1 MAKTMLRIHGDL
13 FSEWKNC
20 VAFAH
25 TLVKRS
31 KQLLEDVWENYVVF
45 YSNKLRKIFICFSI
59 SRKMPGK
66 VPGLKVELRDSKNRK
81 LSSSSRR
88 LSDASRSSI
97 MSPTVLSVKV
107 GPGGKHSD
115 QKSSSQIFLERRLQ
129 RPGRGAVGLGDGGAG
144 GVQRG

>member
-1 MAKTMLRIHGDL
+1 M
-13 FSEWKNC
+13 FSDKYKN
-20 VAFAH
+20 
-25 TLVKRS
+25 LS
-31 KQLLEDVWENYVVF
+31 KQLLEDVLESYVVF
-45 YSNKLRKIFICFSI
+45 YSNKLRKIFLCFSI

-107 GPGGKHSD
+107 GNREK
-115 QKSSSQIFLERRLQ
+115 QFREKSSSEIILEWRLQ
-129 RPGRGAVGLGDGGAG
+129 CPGRGAVGLSDGGAG
-144 GVQRG
+144 GLQRG